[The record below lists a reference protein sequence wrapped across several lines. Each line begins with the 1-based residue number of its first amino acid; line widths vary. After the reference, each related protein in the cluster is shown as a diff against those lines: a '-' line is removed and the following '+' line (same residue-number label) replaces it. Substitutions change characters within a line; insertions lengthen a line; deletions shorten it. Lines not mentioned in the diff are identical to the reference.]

1 VQDRAAAVYYRVL
14 SELTLVHRWIPV
26 EELGVCGLPFLDL
39 LSASVPPWG
48 WGWTSSSSQ
57 LTMFTRFKQRPRK
70 WVYVTACN
78 TGEDVGT
85 LEPTYPWF
93 LVEVVG
99 PWRLLAV
106 AAEIAA
112 IEGLGDDDDQCEE
125 RLCELCAEQRLITR
139 QLQRHG
145 VYAGQ
150 PPSASSLQLFR
161 LRLIRE
167 FPAMLAQTGTPR
179 TSRLGGSAPALR
191 KRWMRPPAR
200 RGAQKI

>member
-1 VQDRAAAVYYRVL
+1 MSWVGRNIAKATKVEWQDRTAAVYYRVL
-14 SELTLVHRWIPV
+14 SESTLVHRWIPV
-26 EELGVCGLPFLDL
+26 EELGVYGLPFLDL
-39 LSASVPPWG
+39 FKARFEGRVYRAAVGVGVDVAFITADYDCRKCPAG
-48 WGWTSSSSQ
+48 
-57 LTMFTRFKQRPRK
+57 MFTRFKQRPRR

-85 LEPTYPWF
+85 IEPTDPRF

-99 PWRLLAV
+99 PRRLLAV

-112 IEGLGDDDDQCEE
+112 IEGLGDDDDQYEE

-150 PPSASSLQLFR
+150 PLSA
-161 LRLIRE
+161 
-167 FPAMLAQTGTPR
+167 
-179 TSRLGGSAPALR
+179 
-191 KRWMRPPAR
+191 
-200 RGAQKI
+200 